1 MRTLWQDLRYGARM
15 LMRKPGFTLIAV
27 VTLALG
33 IGANTAIFSVVN
45 AVLLRPLQFK
55 EPDRVVILWER
66 RASSGEANITISAHE
81 FVAWREQSRD
91 FERMALILGGSFTLT
106 GGGEPE
112 TIAAWRVSADFFSV
126 LGVQPKLGRVFAP
139 GEDQAGGANVVVLSQ
154 KFWQRRF
161 GSDPSVIGKTITLS
175 DQPFTVVGVMP
186 ALDPKPPDLW
196 LPIDLPGEAVKV
208 GAHTSNVM
216 GRLKPGV
223 SVDQAQAEMSDIAQ
237 RLERQYPSSNTGHGA
252 FVISLREQT
261 VGKVRRELGVLFG
274 AVGFVLLI
282 ACANVANLLLA
293 RAAGRQKEIA
303 IRAALGA
310 RRGRL
315 IRQLLT
321 ESLLLAGLGGG
332 AGLLLALW
340 ITDLFAKIKS
350 VDIPRLEQINI
361 DGRVLAA
368 TAGFALLTGIL
379 TGLAPAWRS
388 SRPNVSGRL
397 NDGSR
402 TSVGL
407 GSRRTGSLLVVLEV
421 ALALVLLIGGGLMLK
436 SFLRLTNVDPGFDPR
451 NVLTL
456 DIGLPRPR
464 YPDPRHQM
472 RFYEQLIERIK
483 ALPGV
488 ESVGATSET
497 PLTAGDNWLP
507 FHVEGRPAPPPG
519 QEPYAATRTISNDY
533 FRAMK
538 IPLRKG
544 RFFSDADAR
553 VALPVI
559 RWYEQ
564 QPFPA
569 RFNEP
574 QPAPA
579 IIITETMARTFWH
592 NEEPLGKRIRIVA
605 SPWLT
610 VVGVVG
616 DIRHGSLN
624 AKPNPEMYMSHL
636 QEPGGSL
643 AVVARTSG
651 DPSSLIRAARE
662 QVKAL
667 DKDQPV
673 TITTMEQLFSDSVAE
688 QRFNALL
695 LGVFGA
701 LAVGLAMV
709 GVFGVVN
716 YSVSQRTHEIG
727 VRIALGAQARDIFK
741 LVVGQGMTLALAGLG
756 AGLAGAFALT
766 RFISTLLYEVSPT
779 DSATFVAVT
788 LLLVLV
794 ALVACWIPARRA
806 AKVDPMVALRQE

>member
-1 MRTLWQDLRYGARM
+1 MQTLIQDLRYGART
-15 LMRKPGFTLIAV
+15 LMSKPGFTLIAV
-27 VTLALG
+27 ITLALG
-33 IGANTAIFSVVN
+33 IGVNTGVFSVIN
-45 AVLLRPLQFK
+45 AVLLRPLQLGD
-55 EPDRVVILWER
+55 PDRVVIVWER
-66 RASSGEANITISAHE
+66 RGSSGEANITISAQE
-81 FVAWREQSRD
+81 FVAWREQSNA
-91 FERMALILGGSFTLT
+91 FERMALIRGDSFTLT

-112 TIAAWRVSADFFSV
+112 TITAWQVSADFFSV

-139 GEDQAGGANVVVLSQ
+139 GEDQAGRNNIVVLGQ
-154 KFWQRRF
+154 NLWRRRF
-161 GSDPSVIGKTITLS
+161 GSDPGVIGRTITLS
-175 DQPFTVVGVMP
+175 DRPFTVVGVMP

-196 LPIDLPGEAVKV
+196 LPMDLPGEVVKA

-223 SVDQAQAEMSDIAQ
+223 SVEQAQAEMSHIAQ
-237 RLERQYPSSNTGHGA
+237 RLERQYPDSNTGHGV
-252 FVISLREQT
+252 FVISLHEQT
-261 VGKVRRELGVLFG
+261 VGKVNHELWVLFG

-282 ACANVANLLLA
+282 ACANVGNLSLA
-293 RAAGRQKEIA
+293 RAAGRRKEIA

-310 RRGRL
+310 GRGRL

-332 AGLLLALW
+332 VGLLLALW
-340 ITDLFAKIKS
+340 ITDLFAKVKVI
-350 VDIPRLEQINI
+350 DIPRLEQVNI

-368 TAGFALLTGIL
+368 TAGFTLFTGIL
-379 TGLAPAWRS
+379 TGLAPAWRN
-388 SRPNVSGRL
+388 SRPNVSRCL
-397 NDGSR
+397 NDGGR
-402 TSVGL
+402 TSAWL
-407 GSRRTGSLLVVLEV
+407 GRRRMGSLLVVMET
-421 ALALVLLIGGGLMLK
+421 AMALVLLIGGGLMLK
-436 SFLRLTNVDPGFDPR
+436 SFLLLTKVDPGFEPR
-451 NVLTL
+451 NVLTM
-456 DIGLPRPR
+456 DISLPGPR
-464 YPDPRHQM
+464 YPEPRQQM
-472 RFYEQLIERIK
+472 RFYEQLIAGIK

-488 ESVGATSET
+488 EAVGATSET

-507 FHVEGRPAPPPG
+507 LRIDGRPTPPPG
-519 QEPYAATRTISNDY
+519 QEPYAAIRNVSNDY

-553 VALPVI
+553 VALPLI

-569 RFNEP
+569 HFNEP

-579 IIITETMARTFWH
+579 IIINETTARTFWP
-592 NEEPLGKRIRIVA
+592 NEDPLGKRIRIIA

-616 DIRHGSLN
+616 DIRHGNLK
-624 AKPNPEMYMSHL
+624 ARPNPELYMSHL
-636 QEPGGSL
+636 QEPSGSL
-643 AVVARTSG
+643 AVVARTWG
-651 DPSSLIRAARE
+651 DPLSLTRAARE

-673 TITTMEQLFSDSVAE
+673 AITTMEQLFSDSVAGE
-688 QRFNALL
+688 RFNALL

-701 LAVGLAMV
+701 LALGLAVV

-716 YSVSQRTHEIG
+716 YSVSHRAHEIG

-741 LVVGQGMTLALAGLG
+741 LVVGHGMKLALAGAG

-766 RFISTLLYEVSPT
+766 RFMSKSLYEVSPT
-779 DSATFVAVT
+779 DSATFVVVT
-788 LLLVLV
+788 LLLALV
-794 ALVACWIPARRA
+794 ALAACWIPARRA
-806 AKVDPMVALRQE
+806 TKVDPMFALRCE

>member
-1 MRTLWQDLRYGARM
+1 MQTLLQDLRYGARI
-15 LMRKPGFTLIAV
+15 LLKKPGFTLIAV
-27 VTLALG
+27 ITLSLG

-55 EPDRVVILWER
+55 EPDRVMMLWER
-66 RASSGEANITISAHE
+66 RASSGDANITISAHE
-81 FVAWREQSRD
+81 FVAWREQSRA
-91 FERMALILGGSFTLT
+91 FERMALIRGDSFTLT
-106 GGGEPE
+106 SGGEPE
-112 TIAAWRVSADFFSV
+112 TINAWRVSADFFSV
-126 LGVQPKLGRVFAP
+126 LGVQPKLGRVFAT
-139 GEDQAGGANVVVLSQ
+139 GEDQAGRNNIVALSQ
-154 KFWQRRF
+154 KLWQRRF
-161 GSDPSVIGKTITLS
+161 GSNPEVIGKTITLS

-196 LPIDLPGEAVKV
+196 LPIDLPDEAQKV
-208 GAHTSNVM
+208 GRHVNNVI

-223 SVDQAQAEMSDIAQ
+223 SVEQAQVEVSNIAQ
-237 RLERQYPSSNTGHGA
+237 RLEREFPNSNVGHGA
-252 FVISLREQT
+252 FVIPLHEQI
-261 VGKVRRELGVLFG
+261 VGKVRRALWVLFG

-310 RRGRL
+310 GRGRL

-340 ITDLFAKIKS
+340 ITDLFAKIEA
-350 VDIPRLEQINI
+350 VNIPRLEQVNI

-368 TAGFALLTGIL
+368 TAGFALLTGVI

-388 SRPNVSGRL
+388 SSPDVSCWL

-402 TSVGL
+402 TSAGL
-407 GSRRTGSLLVVLEV
+407 GRRRLGSLLVVLEV

-436 SFLRLTNVDPGFDPR
+436 GFLRLTNVDPGFDPH
-451 NVLTL
+451 NVLTI
-456 DIGLPRPR
+456 DIGLPGPR
-464 YPDPRHQM
+464 YPEARQQM
-472 RFYEQLIERIK
+472 QFYEQLIKGIK
-483 ALPGV
+483 SLPGV
-488 ESVGATSET
+488 EAVGATSET
-497 PLTAGDNWLP
+497 PLTPGDNWLP
-507 FHVEGRPAPPPG
+507 FRIEGRPAPPPG
-519 QEPYAATRTISNDY
+519 QEPYAAIRTISNDY

-544 RFFSDADAR
+544 RFFSDTDAR

-564 QPFPA
+564 QPLPPH
-569 RFNEP
+569 FNEP

-579 IIITETMARTFWH
+579 IIVNETMARMFWP
-592 NEEPLGKRIRIVA
+592 NEDPLGKRIRIIA

-616 DIRHGSLN
+616 DIRHGLT
-624 AKPNPEMYMSHL
+624 AKPNPEMFMSHL
-636 QEPGGSL
+636 QEPRGAL

-651 DPSSLIRAARE
+651 DPLSLAAAVRE

-667 DKDQPV
+667 NKDQPV
-673 TITTMEQLFSDSVAE
+673 TITTMERLFSDSVAG

-701 LAVGLAMV
+701 LAFGLAMV
-709 GVFGVVN
+709 GVFGVIN
-716 YSVSQRTHEIG
+716 YSVAQRTHEIG
-727 VRIALGAQARDIFK
+727 VRIALGAQTRDVFK
-741 LVVGQGMTLALAGLG
+741 LVVGQGMTLALAGVGL
-756 AGLAGAFALT
+756 GLAGAFALT
-766 RFISTLLYEVSPT
+766 RFITKLLYEVSPT
-779 DSATFVAVT
+779 DLVTFAVVA
-788 LLLVLV
+788 LLLAGV

-806 AKVDPMVALRQE
+806 AKVDPMVALRCE

>member
-1 MRTLWQDLRYGARM
+1 MQTLIQDLRYGART
-15 LMRKPGFTLIAV
+15 LMSKPGFTLIAV
-27 VTLALG
+27 ITLALG
-33 IGANTAIFSVVN
+33 IGVNTGVFSVIN
-45 AVLLRPLQFK
+45 AVLLRPLQLRD
-55 EPDRVVILWER
+55 PDRVVIVWER
-66 RASSGEANITISAHE
+66 RASSGEANITISAQE
-81 FVAWREQSRD
+81 FVAWREQSSA
-91 FERMALILGGSFTLT
+91 FERMALIRGDSFTLT

-112 TIAAWRVSADFFSV
+112 TITAWQVSADFFSV

-139 GEDQAGGANVVVLSQ
+139 SEDQAGRNNIVVLGQ
-154 KFWQRRF
+154 NLWRRRF
-161 GSDPSVIGKTITLS
+161 GSDPDVIGRTITLS
-175 DQPFTVVGVMP
+175 DQQFTVVGVMP

-196 LPIDLPGEAVKV
+196 LPMNLPGEVVKA

-223 SVDQAQAEMSDIAQ
+223 SIQQAQAEMSHIAQ
-237 RLERQYPSSNTGHGA
+237 RLERQYPNSNTGHGV
-252 FVISLREQT
+252 FVISLHEQT
-261 VGKVRRELGVLFG
+261 VGKANRELWVLFS

-282 ACANVANLLLA
+282 ACANVGNLSLA
-293 RAAGRQKEIA
+293 RAAGRRKEIA

-310 RRGRL
+310 GRGRL

-340 ITDLFAKIKS
+340 ITDLFAKVKA
-350 VDIPRLEQINI
+350 VDIPRLEQVNI
-361 DGRVLAA
+361 DGQVLAA
-368 TAGFALLTGIL
+368 TAGFTLFTGIL
-379 TGLAPAWRS
+379 TGLAPAWRN
-388 SRPNVSGRL
+388 SRPNVSRWL

-402 TSVGL
+402 TSAGL
-407 GSRRTGSLLVVLEV
+407 GRRRMGSLLIVLET
-421 ALALVLLIGGGLMLK
+421 AMALVLLIGGGLTLK
-436 SFLRLTNVDPGFDPR
+436 SFLLLTKVDPGFEPR
-451 NVLTL
+451 NVLTM
-456 DIGLPRPR
+456 DIGLPGPR
-464 YPDPRHQM
+464 YPEPQQQM
-472 RFYEQLIERIK
+472 RFYEQLIEGIK

-488 ESVGATSET
+488 EAVGATSET

-507 FHVEGRPAPPPG
+507 LRIEDRPAPPPG
-519 QEPYAATRTISNDY
+519 QEPYVAIRNISNDY

-564 QPFPA
+564 QPLPA
-569 RFNEP
+569 HFNEP

-579 IIITETMARTFWH
+579 IIVNETMARTFWP
-592 NEEPLGKRIRIVA
+592 NEDPLGKRIRIIA

-616 DIRHGSLN
+616 DIRHGSLK
-624 AKPNPEMYMSHL
+624 AKPNPELYMSHL
-636 QEPGGSL
+636 QEPRGSL
-643 AVVARTSG
+643 TVVARTSG
-651 DPSSLIRAARE
+651 DPLSLTGAARE

-673 TITTMEQLFSDSVAE
+673 TITTMEQLFSDSVAGE
-688 QRFNALL
+688 RFNALL
-695 LGVFGA
+695 LGVFGTLA
-701 LAVGLAMV
+701 LGLAMV

-716 YSVSQRTHEIG
+716 YSVSHRAHEIG

-741 LVVGQGMTLALAGLG
+741 LVVGHGMKLALAGAG

-766 RFISTLLYEVSPT
+766 RFMSKSLYEVSPT
-779 DSATFVAVT
+779 DSAIFVVVT
-788 LLLVLV
+788 LLLAFV
-794 ALVACWIPARRA
+794 ALAACWIPARRA
-806 AKVDPMVALRQE
+806 TKVDPMVALRCE